1 MSLISS
7 LSVSRGINH
16 NKHETIAEL
25 FHSIHYFHSNMFNF
39 NSKMFDFNKLLD
51 FYAYGCCSLQVLHLP
66 GDAVV
71 PFLTY
76 MSEYRRT
83 IVQ

>member
-16 NKHETIAEL
+16 NKHETIVEL

-51 FYAYGCCSLQVLHLP
+51 FLCLWMLLTTSVASTRIRSSSLFNIHV
-66 GDAVV
+66 
-71 PFLTY
+71 
-76 MSEYRRT
+76 
-83 IVQ
+83 